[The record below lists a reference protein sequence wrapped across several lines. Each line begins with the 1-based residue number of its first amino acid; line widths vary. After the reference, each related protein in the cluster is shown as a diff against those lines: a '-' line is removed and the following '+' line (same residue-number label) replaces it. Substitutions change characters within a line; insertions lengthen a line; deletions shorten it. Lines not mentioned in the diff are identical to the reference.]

1 MKKYVNP
8 NALIIKLTANDVL
21 NGSWNLEDGESD
33 GLASKDMQININGL
47 GW

>member
-21 NGSWNLEDGESD
+21 NGSWNAEDSD
-33 GLASKDMQININGL
+33 EIASKDMQININGL